1 MPMRSLGQDGQTF
14 IELLTAI
21 FVLSLAL
28 VSALGLAHSNARN
41 QALGSMRLT
50 ATHLAREGIELARAT
65 RDSNWLAERPP
76 DEWNTGIKAD
86 NTRSCAIIPGGGE
99 RFALQNCGIDVQ
111 GQGTD
116 YTLFQYLFDVFRSN
130 ATGEFYQ
137 RTGTS
142 NEAGTGTLSG
152 FYRRVLF
159 DVICL
164 DGGGTERIVRDR
176 DANSCGLD
184 TQIGVEITSEVGWR
198 FGRGSFITTIS
209 EQLMNW
215 R

>member
-1 MPMRSLGQDGQTF
+1 MRLPGQDGQTF

-50 ATHLAREGIELARAT
+50 ATHLAREGIELARAI
-65 RDSNWLAERPP
+65 RDTNWLSERPS

-86 NTRSCAIIPGGGE
+86 NTRSCAIILAGGG
-99 RFALQNCGIDVQ
+99 LLGPQYCGTNVV
-111 GQGTD
+111 GQGMD
-116 YTLFQYLFDVFRSN
+116 YTLFQYFYDVFRN
-130 ATGEFYQ
+130 NTTGEFYQ
-137 RTGTS
+137 RTGAS
-142 NEAGTGTLSG
+142 NEAGIGTRTGY
-152 FYRRVLF
+152 YRRVIF

-164 DGGGTERIVRDR
+164 DGSGAERIVRDR
-176 DANSCGLD
+176 DANNCGLD
-184 TQIGVEITSEVGWR
+184 TQIGVEVTSEVGWH

>member
-1 MPMRSLGQDGQTF
+1 MRLPGQDGQTF

-50 ATHLAREGIELARAT
+50 ATHLAREGIELARAI
-65 RDSNWLAERPP
+65 RDTSWLSERPP
-76 DEWNTGIKAD
+76 DEWNKGIKAD
-86 NTRSCAIIPGGGE
+86 NSRSCAIIPGGGGLLE
-99 RFALQNCGIDVQ
+99 PQNCGTNVV
-111 GQGTD
+111 GQGMN
-116 YTLFQYLFDVFRSN
+116 YSLFQYFFDVFRN
-130 ATGEFYQ
+130 NTTGEFYQ
-137 RTGTS
+137 RTGGS
-142 NEAGTGTLSG
+142 NEVDTGKLSG
-152 FYRRVLF
+152 YFRRILF

-164 DGGGTERIVRDR
+164 DGNGVERIVRDR
-176 DANSCGLD
+176 AANNCGLD
-184 TQIGVEITSEVGWR
+184 TQIGVEVTSEVGWR
-198 FGRGSFITTIS
+198 FGRGSFITSIS